1 MSRTRVRFFTSA
13 ALLAAVGCRQETA
26 APRIAT
32 AVENSAAAT
41 IQGTV
46 NTQLVVAPS
55 FVVRD
60 AQGNPVGGIAVSV
73 AVTEGGGTL
82 TGAPVRSSSGPTAIG
97 RWTLGTRAGQNA
109 VTVTVAGL
117 PPLVIT
123 ATGTPA
129 APTQLRVI
137 TGSGQLAFAG
147 APLPQPVIIEVADQF
162 GNGVPG
168 VSVSF
173 QPVVGGGSFTP
184 NPTTTGD
191 GGRTGAV
198 GWTLGTAGRV
208 HSARAVAG
216 AISVDL
222 TATVLSDF
230 AIEVR
235 FLNEPVA
242 AVRKIFE
249 NAADRIR
256 ALITGDIPDAQLVN
270 FATRT
275 RCGLDFGPL
284 NETVDDLLILADV
297 PNIDGPGGVLGQAGP
312 CALRLNSGFPAVGVM
327 RFDQADM
334 NNLIA
339 SGRFDAVVLH
349 EMLHVIGVGTIW
361 SLRGLLADAGTSDP
375 RFTGVAGVA
384 ACNAAG
390 FGTHCG
396 VGGIPVEN
404 SGGGGTRDSHW
415 RESIFD
421 RELMTG
427 FAEATPDMPLS
438 AITLGSLEDF
448 GYTVNYLAA
457 DAFTFTSVF
466 QRTIPQPGQAAW
478 DEVIL
483 PQVELLPDGTART
496 ILRSPP
502 IHR

>member
-1 MSRTRVRFFTSA
+1 MHTRIRFLA
-13 ALLAAVGCRQETA
+13 ALALTAIGCRQEAA
-26 APRIAT
+26 APRVAT
-32 AVENSAAAT
+32 SVDNATPAAV
-41 IQGTV
+41 QGTV
-46 NTQLVVAPS
+46 NTQLTTPPA
-55 FVVRD
+55 FVIRD
-60 AQGNPVGGIAVSV
+60 AQGNAVGGIAVTV
-73 AVTEGGGTL
+73 TVTEGGGTL
-82 TGAPVRSSSGPTAIG
+82 TGAPTRSSSGSTPIG
-97 RWTLGTRAGQNA
+97 RWTLGTRSGRQA
-109 VTVTVAGL
+109 VTVTAAGL

-123 ATGTPA
+123 ANASPGAPA
-129 APTQLRVI
+129 QLRVVS
-137 TGSGQLAFAG
+137 GSGQVAFAG
-147 APLPQPVIIEVADQF
+147 APLPQPVIVEVVDQF
-162 GNGVPG
+162 GNGIPG
-168 VSVSF
+168 ISVSF
-173 QPVVGGGSFTP
+173 QPVIGGGFFTP
-184 NPTTTGD
+184 NPVTTGD
-191 GGRTGAV
+191 DGHTAAA
-198 GWTLGTAGRV
+198 GWTLGIAGRV
-208 HSARAVAG
+208 HTARAVAG

-222 TATVLSDF
+222 SAAVRSDF
-230 AIEVR
+230 DIEVR

-242 AVRKIFE
+242 AVRRIFE
-249 NAADRIR
+249 DAADRIR
-256 ALITGDIPDAQLVN
+256 ALITGDVADAQLVN
-270 FATRT
+270 FATRA

-284 NETVDDLLILADV
+284 TETVDDLLILADV

-312 CALRLNSGFPAVGVM
+312 CALRLNTGFPAVGVM

-404 SGGGGTRDSHW
+404 SGGGGTRDAHW

-438 AITLGSLEDF
+438 AMTLGSLEDF
-448 GYTVNYLAA
+448 GYTVNYLAV
-457 DAFTFTSVF
+457 DPFSFTAAF
-466 QRTIPQPGQAAW
+466 QRGIPAPAQAAW

-483 PQVELLPDGTART
+483 PQVELLPDGTSRT
-496 ILRSPP
+496 ILRPP
-502 IHR
+502 PVVR